1 MQVVIENS
9 HRFSSELRR
18 KADLDDVPLSTDD
31 VTQSVADLVDD
42 TYIDGVLSD
51 VLPIGS
57 AEITATIEPVFKTP
71 PLVDEIDVRL
81 RTGGN
86 GSAVEHHKRFKS
98 GRWSRTRQQ
107 RLLQLRQEGTLAEG
121 ETAFHMLIGLPAA
134 GDHPLQPPA
143 LQPPPIIDGTL
154 EQFGFREFGEGGF
167 VPDRPVL
174 VNNRMAEDAVNACL
188 AAGAR
193 ETGGTALGALVRLKE
208 PLANTT
214 TRIVT
219 LLTTCLEDRR
229 HSGKLNEWS
238 ISPEAIAAGQEIAD
252 MRGMG
257 ESVMTIVHTHGFS
270 TECGNCNQNASCPLA
285 ECTHVSLLDY
295 QVMETLFPGK
305 STLMPIAG
313 RKLGAP
319 GKRPVLEIHAWR
331 GGEMRPVR
339 WKRYQD

>member
-1 MQVVIENS
+1 MRIVIENN
-9 HRFSSELRR
+9 HNFSSELRR
-18 KADLDDVPLSTDD
+18 RADLDDVPLSTED
-31 VTQSVADLVDD
+31 VTQSVADLVDEA
-42 TYIDGVLSD
+42 YVDGVLAD
-51 VLPIGS
+51 VLPP
-57 AEITATIEPVFKTP
+57 ATDEVVATIEPVFKTA
-71 PLVDEIDVRL
+71 PLVDQIDIHL
-81 RTGGN
+81 RAGRN
-86 GSAVEHHKRFKS
+86 GSSAEFRKQFTT

-121 ETAFHMLIGLPAA
+121 ESAYHMLIGLPSSS
-134 GDHPLQPPA
+134 GSHLRPPA
-143 LQPPPIIDGTL
+143 LQSPPIVDGTL
-154 EQFGFREFGEGGF
+154 EQFGFREFGEGEF
-167 VPDRPVL
+167 VPDRPIL
-174 VNNRMAEDAVNACL
+174 VNHRMAEDAVNACL

-193 ETGGTALGALVRLKE
+193 ETGGTALGAIVRLSE
-208 PLANTT
+208 PLPNTT

-219 LLTTCLEDRR
+219 LLTTCLEDTR
-229 HSGKLNEWS
+229 HAGKVNEWS
-238 ISPEAIAAGQEIAD
+238 ISPEALAEGQQIAD

-257 ESVMTIVHTHGFS
+257 ESVMTVVHTHGFS
-270 TECGNCNQNASCPLA
+270 TECGNCNENANCPLA

-339 WKRYQD
+339 WRRYRD